1 MTTLAILAYN
11 EEKKIK
17 KVIDTFID
25 SFDKLIV
32 IDDASKD
39 NTSEILKTYSDE
51 KLTIL
56 SNDKNLELVN
66 LLKSVLIIFLKQGI
80 II

>member
-1 MTTLAILAYN
+1 M
-11 EEKKIK
+11 
-17 KVIDTFID
+17 
-25 SFDKLIV
+25 

-56 SNDKNLELVN
+56 SNDKNLGAG
-66 LLKSVLIIFLKQGI
+66 KSLEICINYFLKTGDNI
-80 II
+80 

>member
-1 MTTLAILAYN
+1 M
-11 EEKKIK
+11 
-17 KVIDTFID
+17 
-25 SFDKLIV
+25 

-56 SNDKNLELVN
+56 SNDKNLGAGKF
-66 LLKSVLIIFLKQGI
+66 LKSVLIIFLKQGI

>member
-1 MTTLAILAYN
+1 MGVTTLAILAYN
-11 EEKKIK
+11 EEKSIK

-32 IDDASKD
+32 IDDASRD
-39 NTSEILKTYSDE
+39 NTSKILETYSDK

-56 SNDKNLELVN
+56 SNSKNLGAG
-66 LLKSVLIIFLKQGI
+66 KSLEICINHFLET
-80 II
+80 

>member
-1 MTTLAILAYN
+1 MKLNFLLSLGVTTLAILAYN

-56 SNDKNLELVN
+56 SNDKNL
-66 LLKSVLIIFLKQGI
+66 GAG
-80 II
+80 